1 MDNCSGYRYV
11 EQVGK
16 RNSEALEEN
25 RDTVTVAGLG
35 SKSETT
41 SQRLP
46 VVLGAR
52 SMRRLAPLGRSHLCQ
67 HFSQEPVRAF
77 SPEGQ
82 S

>member
-1 MDNCSGYRYV
+1 MDNCNGYRYV
-11 EQVGK
+11 EQVGM
-16 RNSEALEEN
+16 RNSEALEN
-25 RDTVTVAGLG
+25 RDAVTVAGLG
-35 SKSETT
+35 SKSETI

-52 SMRRLAPLGRSHLCQ
+52 SRQRLAPLGRSHLCQ